1 MFNTAIEPLRLIA
14 LRLLYLKYKQVFG
27 PLRELISKII
37 AVPFDKLGN
46 YRSFFVKTVNE
57 YCRLMVNSH
66 KFASNSHRDLR
77 LDDQAVSGVEDL
89 AKMSLLDSVEYE
101 RLTRESSLH
110 ERTNPSTN
118 VIRAR

>member
-46 YRSFFVKTVNE
+46 YRSF
-57 YCRLMVNSH
+57 
-66 KFASNSHRDLR
+66 
-77 LDDQAVSGVEDL
+77 
-89 AKMSLLDSVEYE
+89 LLK
-101 RLTRESSLH
+101 
-110 ERTNPSTN
+110 PSMNT
-118 VIRAR
+118 AGLW